1 MSQTTVQV
9 PVETIDKLAALG
21 KAMLS
26 LADDLRKH
34 AEPNVSQKLDIPIP
48 DLTRPETIP
57 EGDEW
62 FWSDEWQAKER
73 AANDDIQAGR
83 VSQTFTDADDVIAT
97 LSRRV

>member
-1 MSQTTVQV
+1 MSARIWLDAVTGVFLLVAYACFNVLLCGRMSQPTVQI

-34 AEPNVSQKLDIPIP
+34 VEPNVPQKLDIPIP

-57 EGDEW
+57 DELAP
-62 FWSDEWQAKER
+62 E
-73 AANDDIQAGR
+73 
-83 VSQTFTDADDVIAT
+83 
-97 LSRRV
+97 